1 MLQLFIFFLFFLDWL
16 VIAVSMYLLA
26 LITQALLWGF
36 GIGLLVI
43 IGLGTLLQVFPV
55 STRKR

>member
-1 MLQLFIFFLFFLDWL
+1 M

-36 GIGLLVI
+36 GIGLLVV
-43 IGLGTLLQVFPV
+43 IGLGALLQVFPV
-55 STRKR
+55 SSRKR